1 MTDLSDKAIV
11 EFNKLNKTIATR
23 KDGVRQLRIDCSTN
37 LEEVLRLRAALNISP
52 DDVGRIMHESWS
64 KTKRA
69 QGFHHPD
76 EVDHWRHPCEKCHRD
91 LILWEDLP
99 ETQKDINR
107 HAFDEV
113 LAEIKRR
120 ADAS

>member
-1 MTDLSDKAIV
+1 MM
-11 EFNKLNKTIATR
+11 E
-23 KDGVRQLRIDCSTN
+23 N
-37 LEEVLRLRAALNISP
+37 L
-52 DDVGRIMHESWS
+52 
-64 KTKRA
+64 
-69 QGFHHPD
+69 
-76 EVDHWRHPCEKCHRD
+76 CEKCHRD